1 MEPYRVTLDDWTLAM
16 YSTDDGRLTFT
27 VTNSSDPD
35 DYMTKIVGEVR
46 MRRYYLGQQCAGE
59 LHPSPWPTYRDG
71 RPSIKYIE
79 LDDEGNDPVLT
90 VRSASKEALLAAE
103 DAG

>member
-1 MEPYRVTLDDWTLAM
+1 MAPYQVHLDNWTLAM
-16 YSTDDGRLTFT
+16 YATDDGRLTFT

-35 DYMTKIVGEVR
+35 HYMTKIVGEVR

-71 RPSIKYIE
+71 RAVSKDKPI
-79 LDDEGNDPVLT
+79 T
-90 VRSASKEALLAAE
+90 KEAILARQG
-103 DAG
+103 AG

>member
-71 RPSIKYIE
+71 KP
-79 LDDEGNDPVLT
+79 
-90 VRSASKEALLAAE
+90 ASKESILAAE
-103 DAG
+103 GAG